1 MNFTP
6 DKNINIEINPSY
18 ITKENFRLSIDERI
32 PKLIFKDDK
41 YKKFSYQG
49 IKYDE
54 KELKRRFKGQSYIS
68 IPFIILTD
76 NNGVVIPC
84 KAARCIQAEKPPAD
98 TERAANRRPPNRR
111 LPQNS

>member
-6 DKNINIEINPSY
+6 DKNTNIEINPSY

-54 KELKRRFKGQSYIS
+54 K
-68 IPFIILTD
+68 
-76 NNGVVIPC
+76 
-84 KAARCIQAEKPPAD
+84 
-98 TERAANRRPPNRR
+98 
-111 LPQNS
+111 